1 METCEELRPVMPSA
15 SRPSYSSGG
24 KYGFSDRV
32 IDGMSVTVNS
42 VIITFR
48 SPAFQASFQISRL
61 LVESRTPSWKKED
74 LRLTRIKHPEKR
86 EILLF
91 KQIEWQVLRIEAK
104 AVGNTA
110 LLGHPNVTL
119 TPLRL
124 ITNQACCRI
133 TVKKKLNDCSIIG
146 TRLVMILDDLLWV
159 LTDAQLIAALHF
171 MQSLKDLV
179 QRATQRAQKLKA
191 VQKLASQSDAV
202 LQSQAQSQY
211 TVKPKADVSQAVTP
225 LTRLFNHYDVIETSC
240 HLYSGMIELH
250 LCDDLDPKGR
260 SGCENLKNG
269 GALQISLQKL
279 VIDYYPYH
287 CAMGSR
293 DHWLRYNEPST
304 GRNAW
309 VQQLLSLFQNRIQAF
324 YQADLAESGKPGHA
338 PVFRAPPHG
347 VQSGYKQSS
356 SSSAESR
363 SHLPSSSPEGS
374 RSSSLYP
381 LRKSSARW
389 SLKHMMSCCVIL
401 RIEDFSVHNI
411 STSSKSRSRT
421 TPGKFLASDRTTI
434 LLPPDMKAVH
444 LEMTYYYF
452 PGDLDF
458 PVPSPYVH
466 MHLGPVYGTYDS
478 QTVLW
483 LNAFFLNIQNSMVP
497 AAPPPPVASP
507 PSVDVRFE
515 ALMSKVIFP
524 CDQSYPHQL
533 EWPQALHLQASRIVA
548 TNRRLG
554 DHASKSHLSQCL
566 ETFSEGTLLYENNT
580 YPWRMGDFKPIPE
593 GLLEYVIGKSTLSGN
608 SEEGASP
615 TLSNKGFLNSDDKIV
630 WSVHLDPFWA
640 DFVSGEMG
648 KRRPQTFID
657 ALPLTIWLYGQ
668 QNGSS
673 TRTSSPDNRHGK
685 DVTDN
690 TTDKK
695 TDPKSLGDAKPE
707 VESAD
712 AKTYMVLHVHSIVN
726 VQMTHHQYIFLL
738 RVLDTI
744 SETNTQLANDV
755 INILGEEMPSS
766 MCIAAFWPRVDL
778 SLLLQNIKQYTATSG
793 SDDLVSLLKSP
804 SQSEIHLFPASQEP
818 SLAEDASKKE
828 YVPTSSFNEVP
839 VVVNLPK
846 SHSDS
851 VLSFHSS
858 STTPPLTPPA
868 DASCSTIEN
877 TSEPLQRGI
886 QSSRKA
892 VKKGLTNI
900 MASIDSVMTRGSPQ
914 WSEHNEENSSV
925 ADDDT
930 LSVRSDFSSDSDQM
944 FVVGLD
950 TAGSEEDIN
959 VFPTK
964 SHTSVDV
971 EIADDAQELSGS
983 NNDDSSNSEKKND
996 IQISRV
1002 TLKFEGVETVVLF
1015 VGASSSVLLK
1025 TCHLEVEEDSAISWE
1040 SFQNHFSSKS
1050 RSWKNSQSNNLKGK
1064 FKLILRFDQGS
1075 AATSCYQEAGD
1086 IGYLTC
1092 LVQNI
1097 DLDVLMSSCSGI
1109 GAFLKD
1115 EIVTETVPSRIL
1127 IDSLKIKLKDDQFSS
1142 VSTQAQPLPM
1152 CINLPGCLIERTKEN
1167 IIRILPLPPGVDFA
1181 SVLGADKKESGGD
1194 DAKSGLEDLTFD
1206 PNKLKRYYNVSK
1218 FYTSTKKT
1226 MDLSEVHV
1234 FSDTS
1239 HLTSLDE
1246 VDNKEN
1252 LSSENEKLRLKL
1264 TALIGVKRENELL
1277 KEQMN
1282 QILSVQ
1288 GKEEIEQQ
1296 LVLAQDEIRR
1306 LEEEKRSLM
1315 ETMQVLQEELNKAE
1329 LEKQRKC
1336 FSGC

>member
-1 METCEELRPVMPSA
+1 MASLIKNQILKHLSKFAKNLSPDKLHVSTLKGHGELQNLELNEAVLMDLLELPSWLRLTRAVCNYVTVQIYWTKLKSVPIQLYLDEVLVEMETCEDLRPVTPSA

-104 AVGNTA
+104 AVGNTSLSGQA
-110 LLGHPNVTL
+110 TVHPNVTL

-133 TVKKKLNDCSIIG
+133 TIKKKLNDCSIIG

-191 VQKLASQSDAV
+191 VHKLASQSDAV
-202 LQSQAQSQY
+202 LHTQAQSQY
-211 TVKPKADVSQAVTP
+211 TVRSKAEVTQVVTP
-225 LTRLFNHYDVIETSC
+225 LTRLFNHYDVVETSC

-269 GALQISLQKL
+269 GALQISLEKL

-287 CAMGSR
+287 CALGSR
-293 DHWLRYNEPST
+293 DHWLRYSEPSM

-324 YQADLAESGKPGHA
+324 NQADLAEGSKLGHA

-363 SHLPSSSPEGS
+363 SHLSKSSPEGS

-381 LRKSSARW
+381 QRKSSARW

-401 RIEDFSVHNI
+401 RIDDFCVHNI
-411 STSSKSRSRT
+411 STSSKSRSCS
-421 TPGKFLASDRTTI
+421 TPGKCLASDRTTI
-434 LLPPDMKAVH
+434 LLPPDMKAIH

-466 MHLGPVYGTYDS
+466 MHLGPLYGTYDS
-478 QTVLW
+478 QTILW
-483 LNAFFLNIQNSMVP
+483 LNVFFLNIQKSMVST
-497 AAPPPPVASP
+497 APSPPVASP

-524 CDQSYPHQL
+524 CDQSYPHLL
-533 EWPQALHLQASRIVA
+533 ERPQAIHLQASLIVA

-580 YPWRMGDFKPIPE
+580 YPWRTGDFKPVPE
-593 GLLEYVIGKSTLSGN
+593 GLLEYVIGKSNLSG
-608 SEEGASP
+608 SGEDDASS
-615 TLSNKGFLNSDDKIV
+615 TDQGLLNGDDKIV
-630 WSVHLDPFWA
+630 WSVHLDPCWA
-640 DFVSGEMG
+640 DFVNDGMG
-648 KRRPQTFID
+648 KRKPQTFID

-673 TRTSSPDNRHGK
+673 TTDSCPGK
-685 DVTDN
+685 DLADN

-695 TDPKSLGDAKPE
+695 PDSKGLGDAKQEP
-707 VESAD
+707 ESAD
-712 AKTYMVLHVHSIVN
+712 AKTYMVLHVHSIMN
-726 VQMTHHQYIFLL
+726 VQMTHHQYLFLL
-738 RVLDTI
+738 RILDTI
-744 SETNTQLANDV
+744 SETNTQLVNDG
-755 INILGEEMPSS
+755 INILGEKMPSS

-778 SLLLQNIKQYTATSG
+778 SLLLQNVSQYSATSC
-793 SDDLVSLLKSP
+793 SDELVSFLKSP
-804 SQSEIHLFPASQEP
+804 SQSEIHLFHGSQEP
-818 SLAEDASKKE
+818 SLVEESVDASKKE
-828 YVPTSSFNEVP
+828 CVPMSSFNEMP
-839 VVVNLPK
+839 VVVSNSSLPK

-858 STTPPLTPPA
+858 STTPPLTPSA
-868 DASCSTIEN
+868 DVSCSTIEN

-886 QSSRKA
+886 QSSRKV

-900 MASIDSVMTRGSPQ
+900 MASIDSVMSRGSPQ
-914 WSEHNEENSSV
+914 WSEHQSLHNEENSSV

-964 SHTSVDV
+964 SLTSVEV
-971 EIADDAQELSGS
+971 EVADDAQELSTS
-983 NNDDSSNSEKKND
+983 NNDNSSNSEKKHD
-996 IQISRV
+996 TQISRV
-1002 TLKFEGVETVVLF
+1002 TLKLEGVETVVLF

-1040 SFQNHFSSKS
+1040 TFQNHFSSKS
-1050 RSWKNSQSNNLKGK
+1050 RSWKNSPSNNSRGK
-1064 FKLILRFDQGS
+1064 CKLILRLDQGS
-1075 AATSCYQEAGD
+1075 AATSYYQEAGD

-1092 LVQNI
+1092 LAQNI
-1097 DLDVLMSSCSGI
+1097 DLDMLMSSCSGI

-1127 IDSLKIKLKDDQFSS
+1127 IDSLKIKLKEDQFSS
-1142 VSTQAQPLPM
+1142 ISTQPPPM
-1152 CINLPGCLIERTKEN
+1152 CIDIPGCLIERTKEN
-1167 IIRILPLPPGVDFA
+1167 VIRILPLPPG
-1181 SVLGADKKESGGD
+1181 ES
-1194 DAKSGLEDLTFD
+1194 LELRAV
-1206 PNKLKRYYNVSK
+1206 NIYCLYLK
-1218 FYTSTKKT
+1218 
-1226 MDLSEVHV
+1226 M
-1234 FSDTS
+1234 
-1239 HLTSLDE
+1239 SL
-1246 VDNKEN
+1246 
-1252 LSSENEKLRLKL
+1252 
-1264 TALIGVKRENELL
+1264 
-1277 KEQMN
+1277 
-1282 QILSVQ
+1282 
-1288 GKEEIEQQ
+1288 
-1296 LVLAQDEIRR
+1296 
-1306 LEEEKRSLM
+1306 
-1315 ETMQVLQEELNKAE
+1315 
-1329 LEKQRKC
+1329 
-1336 FSGC
+1336 